1 MSPHSIVGHARQ
13 LAELKADIDSGNVAH
28 AYLFGGAPNLGKMT
42 VAKWFAREMMIVG
55 KTPEQIQEIDH
66 QLEHLIHP
74 DYMVLDQLWIEDQC
88 EDWNL
93 IAKSTNVP
101 LQHRAK
107 APPARTDIISIDD
120 VREIQTRLQEAGNG
134 QYRFCVIRG
143 IERMQEGAANAFL
156 KILEEPPPGRIF
168 ILTTD
173 TLQTVLPTI
182 LSRSRVV
189 RFQRVADRDVSTL
202 LKDSNEDDQR
212 FILHLAQ
219 GAPGR
224 AVRLAEDADA
234 LADEKELHQQA
245 MGFWKTSSPINRMM
259 ALVPLHKKGANA
271 DRFLFHLA
279 LALRETGDYT
289 RHQEQAL
296 VELSEGLRTNASRAL
311 MTEYFALSSQK

>member
-1 MSPHSIVGHARQ
+1 
-13 LAELKADIDSGNVAH
+13 
-28 AYLFGGAPNLGKMT
+28 
-42 VAKWFAREMMIVG
+42 
-55 KTPEQIQEIDH
+55 
-66 QLEHLIHP
+66 
-74 DYMVLDQLWIEDQC
+74 MVLDQLWIEDQF

-107 APPARTDIISIDD
+107 APAMRTDIIAIDD
-120 VREIQTRLQEAGNG
+120 VREIQTRLQETGNG

-202 LKDSNEDDQR
+202 LKDIDEVDQR

-224 AVRLAEDADA
+224 AVRLAQDPDA
-234 LADEKELHQQA
+234 LLEEKKIHEQA
-245 MGFWKTSSPINRMM
+245 LGFWKTSSLINRMM
-259 ALVPLHKKGANA
+259 ALVPLHEKGANA

-279 LALRETGDYT
+279 LALRETGNYT
-289 RHQEQAL
+289 REQEQAL
-296 VELSEGLRTNASRAL
+296 VELSEGLRTNASRPL
-311 MTEYFALSSQK
+311 MTEYFAMQTR